1 MEDGGRVAENFPF
14 LTAEEFEEACH
25 YFDRRYRQAKL
36 GMKRMQWK
44 LRMRT
49 ALNVLFDYQETSRCL
64 LEITQS
70 LQNTAADVEL
80 DMDGLDLGAQ
90 RDTGDE
96 EMMEAEAADTVGL
109 KAGNAFHVVF

>member
-1 MEDGGRVAENFPF
+1 MEDGGRIPQSFPF

-44 LRMRT
+44 LRIRT

-70 LQNTAADVEL
+70 LQDTGNDVEL
-80 DMDGLDLGAQ
+80 DMDGLDLSAQ
-90 RDTGDE
+90 GSTEDQ
-96 EMMEAEAADTVGL
+96 EMMEAEAADTV
-109 KAGNAFHVVF
+109 